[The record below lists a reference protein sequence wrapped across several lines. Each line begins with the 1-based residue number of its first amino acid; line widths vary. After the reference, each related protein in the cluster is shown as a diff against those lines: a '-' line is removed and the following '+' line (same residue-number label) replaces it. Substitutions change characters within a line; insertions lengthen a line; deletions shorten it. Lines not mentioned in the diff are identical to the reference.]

1 MSQLGTIHRSRFFT
15 WSAALMGALLCAPA
29 WSSSPA
35 ADAPWPN
42 KPITLVVPYTP
53 GGTNDNV
60 ARLIAQKVSAK
71 AGQPVILDYKP
82 GAGGTIGAQFV
93 AKSKPDGYTLLNA
106 SIGNLAIAPQLM
118 PVGFDPFKSFQSI
131 AYVGS
136 GITTF
141 AVRADFPANNLREL
155 VEYAKK
161 HPVSLGTSGIGTPG
175 HMAGEYFQQ
184 LTGIRLQHVP
194 YKGSAAAIND
204 AIGGHVDLVIDP
216 LSTTFVRGGKLK
228 ALAYFGTDTAPEGVT
243 GLQSVAQQGFKSWDN
258 AFGGSF
264 LWTAPV
270 GIPEPIRQKLT
281 QWVLEA
287 MAEPEVRKALVN
299 VQVHPDPRGAEG
311 TADVVR
317 KMHGVAQS
325 VFGSTQSTEPS
336 VALNNKTAPKAV
348 N

>member
-1 MSQLGTIHRSRFFT
+1 MSQLGISRRRRT
-15 WSAALMGALLCAPA
+15 LGVLSLVAVMCSAAAVSHSFASTSSADSA
-29 WSSSPA
+29 WPT
-35 ADAPWPN
+35 

-60 ARLIAQKVSAK
+60 ARLIADKVSAR

-106 SIGNLAIAPQLM
+106 SIGNLAIAPQLV
-118 PVGFDPFKSFQSI
+118 PVQFDPFKSFQSI
-131 AYVGS
+131 AYVGN

-141 AVRADFPANNLREL
+141 AVRADFPAKNLKEL

-161 HPVSLGTSGIGTPG
+161 HPVSLGTSGVGTPG

-184 LTGIRLQHVP
+184 LTGIQLQHVP

-216 LSTTFVRGGKLK
+216 LSTTFVRGGKLR
-228 ALAYFGTDTAPEGVT
+228 ALAYFGTDAPPEGVN
-243 GLQSVAQQGFKSWDN
+243 GVQSVAQQGFKQWDS

-264 LWTAPV
+264 LWTAPA
-270 GIPEPIRQKLT
+270 GLPEPIRQKLT
-281 QWVLEA
+281 KWVLDA
-287 MAEPEVRKALVN
+287 IAEPDVRKALVN
-299 VQVHPDPRGAEG
+299 VQVNPEPLGAEG
-311 TADVVR
+311 TTANVR
-317 KMHGVAQS
+317 KFHELARV
-325 VFGSTQSTEPS
+325 VFGVQTQQP
-336 VALNNKTAPKAV
+336 VALNK
-348 N
+348 